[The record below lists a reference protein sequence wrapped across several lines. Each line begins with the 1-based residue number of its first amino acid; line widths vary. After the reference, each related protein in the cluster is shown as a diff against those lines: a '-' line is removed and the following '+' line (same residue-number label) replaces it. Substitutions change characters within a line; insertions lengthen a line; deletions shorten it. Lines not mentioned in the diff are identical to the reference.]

1 MNLDSHFAFSE
12 EDVKA
17 ITLALPLVSLCGS
30 GDPVQ
35 DRRNEMLCRSAG
47 QKLLLHTENFDPN
60 EIRVISAAVQAACLL
75 LSGQLPV
82 GVSAE
87 ELAELK
93 KHFFTYNKLKAP
105 LDRLLDR
112 LSKQCGPLC

>member
-1 MNLDSHFAFSE
+1 MNLGSRFVCSE